1 MVIITA
7 AKRIIMGMTRNI
19 MDMGIIMGTGITT
32 TIAAQVSMLLLS

>member
-7 AKRIIMGMTRNI
+7 AKRIIMGMTTNI
-19 MDMGIIMGTGITT
+19 MDMGIIT